1 MKALTI
7 WQPWASLIAIGA
19 KPYEFRGWAA
29 PRALRGQ
36 RIVIH
41 SGVRPMRRQELQAL
55 WLRLT
60 GREPWR
66 TGLVADKAL
75 PLLKRVMAGLA
86 LPMGHGLG
94 TAILGEPTKNPDLPG
109 MPACGS
115 SAVSNTAASVTAAN
129 RLTPSA
135 RPTRS
140 VAGACQD
147 GAALGVAGY
156 GSARAAGAAASPTVW
171 T

>member
-41 SGVRPMRRQELQAL
+41 AGVRPMRRQELQAL
-55 WLRLT
+55 WLCLT

-66 TGLVADKAL
+66 TGLVVDKAL
-75 PLLKRVMAGLA
+75 PLLERVMAGLA

-109 MPACGS
+109 LLVCGNGFNDS
-115 SAVSNTAASVTAAN
+115 DRHEHTNFAWP
-129 RLTPSA
+129 LTGWQDFAPPIPCRGAQGFWDWPSDLQQ
-135 RPTRS
+135 P
-140 VAGACQD
+140 GD
-147 GAALGVAGY
+147 ALG
-156 GSARAAGAAASPTVW
+156 
-171 T
+171 

>member
-109 MPACGS
+109 MPACGDGLS
-115 SAVSNTAASVTAAN
+115 DSDRNEHCNYAWP
-129 RLTPSA
+129 LTDWQDFAPPIPCRGAQGFWDWPSDL
-135 RPTRS
+135 RQS
-140 VAGACQD
+140 GD
-147 GAALGVAGY
+147 ALG
-156 GSARAAGAAASPTVW
+156 
-171 T
+171 